1 MIVLIISAG
10 LLAFVVLYNL
20 TNINI
25 TERQKEIATIKVLG
39 FYNREV
45 SAYVYRETLLLSL
58 IGTAAG
64 LVFGIFLHAFVVK
77 TAEVDMVM
85 FGRTIKWTSYIFA
98 AVLTMLFSALVNLVM
113 YRKLKAVDM
122 VESMK
127 AGE

>member
-1 MIVLIISAG
+1 
-10 LLAFVVLYNL
+10 
-20 TNINI
+20 
-25 TERQKEIATIKVLG
+25 
-39 FYNREV
+39 
-45 SAYVYRETLLLSL
+45 
-58 IGTAAG
+58 
-64 LVFGIFLHAFVVK
+64 
-77 TAEVDMVM
+77 MVM